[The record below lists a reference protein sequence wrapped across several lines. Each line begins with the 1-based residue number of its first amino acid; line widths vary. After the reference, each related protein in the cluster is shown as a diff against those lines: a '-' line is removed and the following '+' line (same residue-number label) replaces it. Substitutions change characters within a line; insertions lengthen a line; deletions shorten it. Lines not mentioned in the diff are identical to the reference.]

1 MSLEL
6 ALNALTASIEAL
18 ALKLKGPDTP
28 EREAPPP
35 KPTSPRD
42 DAASAAKGAGKK
54 PERSKSTPGAQSVEL
69 DQNPPDKSSES
80 GEISQHRV
88 PGQSVEQGAVV
99 SQISS
104 QNAQDAYNRAAT
116 AITTLARQK
125 GRDAALQVL
134 ESFGASRL
142 PNVAPELLES
152 VTQAAQEALSEVTA

>member
-42 DAASAAKGAGKK
+42 DAASAAKGASKK
-54 PERSKSTPGAQSVEL
+54 GERSKPGPGAKSVEL

-80 GEISQHRV
+80 GETSQHRV
-88 PGQSVEQGAVV
+88 PGQAVEQD
-99 SQISS
+99 
-104 QNAQDAYNRAAT
+104 AQDAYNRAAS
-116 AITTLARQK
+116 AITALARQK

-152 VTQAAQEALSEVTA
+152 VTQAAEEALSEVTA

>member
-18 ALKLKGPDTP
+18 ALQLKGPDTP

-80 GEISQHRV
+80 RETSQHRV
-88 PGQSVEQGAVV
+88 PGQAVEQD
-99 SQISS
+99 
-104 QNAQDAYNRAAT
+104 AQEAYNRAAS
-116 AITTLARQK
+116 AITALARQK
-125 GRDAALQVL
+125 GRDVALQVL

-152 VTQAAQEALSEVTA
+152 VTQAAEEALGETIA

>member
-28 EREAPPP
+28 ESESPPT
-35 KPTSPRD
+35 KPTPPRD
-42 DAASAAKGAGKK
+42 DAASAAKGASKRG
-54 PERSKSTPGAQSVEL
+54 ERSKPGPGAKSVEL

-80 GEISQHRV
+80 RETSQNRLQ
-88 PGQSVEQGAVV
+88 GQAVE
-99 SQISS
+99 
-104 QNAQDAYNRAAT
+104 QNAQDAYNRAAS
-116 AITTLARQK
+116 AITALARQK
-125 GRDAALQVL
+125 GRDVALQVL

-152 VTQAAQEALSEVTA
+152 VTQAAEEALGETIA

>member
-28 EREAPPP
+28 ESESLPP
-35 KPTSPRD
+35 KPTPPRD

-80 GEISQHRV
+80 RETSQNRV
-88 PGQSVEQGAVV
+88 PGQAVEQD
-99 SQISS
+99 
-104 QNAQDAYNRAAT
+104 AQDAYNRAAS
-116 AITTLARQK
+116 AITALARQK
-125 GRDAALQVL
+125 GRDVALQVL

-152 VTQAAQEALSEVTA
+152 VTLAAEEALGETIA

>member
-42 DAASAAKGAGKK
+42 DAASAAKGAGKGAGKK

-80 GEISQHRV
+80 RETSQHRV
-88 PGQSVEQGAVV
+88 PGQAVEQD
-99 SQISS
+99 
-104 QNAQDAYNRAAT
+104 AQDAYNRAAS
-116 AITTLARQK
+116 AITALARQK

-152 VTQAAQEALSEVTA
+152 VTQAAEEALSEVTA